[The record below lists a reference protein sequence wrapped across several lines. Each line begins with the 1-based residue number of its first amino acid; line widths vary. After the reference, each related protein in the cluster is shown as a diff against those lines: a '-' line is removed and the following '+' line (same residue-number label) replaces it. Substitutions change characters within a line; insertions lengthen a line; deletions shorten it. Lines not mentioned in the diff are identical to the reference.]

1 MPSWGPVDGLSDQQL
16 AGAAGT
22 TVEDIHRMFELGILL
37 PRPEGG
43 YSDGDLRRVRLAMAC
58 RDAGL
63 PLDAIGRAIAD
74 GKISLAFLDLPTFR
88 WARRLDETY
97 GDVAAGHGVPV
108 ELVQSLYEAM
118 GYAPPSPDESARE
131 EILEILPIVAGAR
144 GVGID
149 DQVLVRTLRVYG
161 ENLRRIAEAETTVYH
176 SHIEMPMLE
185 AGLGEREMM
194 ERASQIG
201 NQLVPFLDRALI
213 AIYRRQQ
220 EHAWTGDI
228 IEHIESALEEAGLHH
243 RLATPP
249 AMCFL
254 DLTGYARLT
263 EERGDQAAA
272 ELADRLAGLVQHVS
286 QRHGGRP
293 VKWLGDG
300 VMFHFREPGG
310 GVRGALEMVGRTA
323 HSGLPPAHVG
333 LDAGPVV
340 YQNGDYFGRT
350 VNLASRI
357 AGVAAPGQ
365 VLVTDEV
372 RRAADGN
379 EIEFRPVGE
388 VTLKG
393 IPRPVHLHE
402 ALAAA

>member
-1 MPSWGPVDGLSDQQL
+1 MEGLNERQL
-16 AGAAGT
+16 ADAAGT
-22 TVEDIHRMFELGILL
+22 TTSDVRRFIDLGVLL
-37 PRPEGG
+37 PPEDGRA
-43 YSDGDLRRVRLAMAC
+43 YTDGDLRRVRLAMAC
-58 RDAGL
+58 EEAGL
-63 PLDAIGRAIAD
+63 PLDAIGRAIAE

-88 WARRLDETY
+88 WARRLERSY
-97 GDVAAGHGVPV
+97 GEVAADHGVPV
-108 ELVQSLYEAM
+108 ELVQSMHEAL
-118 GYAPPSPDESARE
+118 GYAPPSPDEPARE
-131 EILEILPIVAGAR
+131 EILEILPIVAGSR
-144 GVGID
+144 GVGIED
-149 DQVLVRTLRVYG
+149 DVLLRTLRVYG
-161 ENLRRIAEAETTVYH
+161 ENLRRIADAEATVYH
-176 SHIEMPMLE
+176 GHIEMPMLE

-194 ERASQIG
+194 DRATQIG
-201 NQLVPFLDRALI
+201 SQLVPFLDRALM
-213 AIYRRQQ
+213 AVYRRQQ

-254 DLTGYARLT
+254 DLTGYTRLT

-272 ELADRLAGLVQHVS
+272 ELSDRLAGLVQHVS

-310 GVRGALEMVGRTA
+310 GVRGALEMVGRTVD
-323 HSGLPPAHVG
+323 SGLPPAHVG

-365 VLVTDEV
+365 VLVTEDV
-372 RRAADGN
+372 RRATEDDG
-379 EIEFRPVGE
+379 IEFRPVGP
-388 VTLKG
+388 VSLKG
-393 IPRPVHLHE
+393 IPRPVPLHE
-402 ALAAA
+402 ALAGA